1 MALRTSI
8 IMSTACYFLGAAYCL
23 FFNGHASVFGQQ
35 ADAVSQADAIQPA
48 IVQESADANSL
59 AGASDS
65 AEVDSV
71 ATAIDEDLSQWQ
83 YSAEIELPDGN
94 LAPTDGEQN
103 ANLIDFFVNADVF
116 GHAAPSLVD
125 LRIYNSSGQMV
136 PYALRILVPKSVR
149 DTVPTQEFNRT
160 EPENDVHELTLDLN
174 RDDIDHNEVIIDTS
188 GTSFRRAVVIEGSN
202 DARDWRPLASG
213 NVVRFPAD
221 NEPFQIQSFTYDN
234 SRHRYVRIQISPDPQ
249 AGDATNGNDAF
260 SIVGVQIVQH
270 VEVPGETVTTNA
282 VLGSREPSRQYGVP
296 ASRWIVD
303 LGGDNI
309 PFTRLEAD
317 VEDAEFA
324 RDASLEAEYVNSQGS
339 RSFSSMG
346 VAGTWQRVS
355 GEPLVP
361 MVLEVYEQSSKRLR
375 LTVADYRNK
384 PLTLKAIRVNS
395 PARQIVF
402 ERPAESELPL
412 RLYFGNKEAEP
423 ANYDF
428 ARNLPE
434 KLTSLPARATLKS
447 IEENPQYVPTPKA
460 FTERFP
466 WLIYIALS
474 TVSVVLGTVVVGLSR
489 TAISNHDKAAGSV
502 K

>member
-1 MALRTSI
+1 MALRTFI
-8 IMSTACYFLGAAYCL
+8 LMPVAAFGIAAACCLLPGVQTTA
-23 FFNGHASVFGQQ
+23 SGQQ
-35 ADAVSQADAIQPA
+35 PDVTPQPDAIQPA
-48 IVQESADANSL
+48 NVQEPADGNSL
-59 AGASDS
+59 SGTSDFP
-65 AEVDSV
+65 AVDSV
-71 ATAIDEDLSQWQ
+71 ATAIDEDLSQWE
-83 YSAEIELPDGN
+83 YSAEIELPAGN
-94 LAPTDGEQN
+94 SIPAGDVKN
-103 ANLIDFFVNADVF
+103 SNLIDFFLNTDVF
-116 GHAAPSLVD
+116 SHAASNLED
-125 LRIYNSSGQMV
+125 LRIYNSPGKMV

-160 EPENDVHELTLDLN
+160 EPENGVHELTLDLN

-202 DARDWRPLASG
+202 DTRDWRPLASG

-221 NEPFQIQSFTYDN
+221 HEPFQIQSFTYAN

-249 AGDATNGNDAF
+249 AGDATNGNDVF
-260 SIVGVQIVQH
+260 SIVDVRITQH
-270 VEVPGETVTTNA
+270 VEVPGEMVTTNA
-282 VLGSREPSRQYGVP
+282 VLGAREPTRQYGVP
-296 ASRWIVD
+296 ASRWIID

-309 PFTRLEAD
+309 PFNRLEAD

-324 RDASLEAEYVNSQGS
+324 RDASLEAEYVNSQGG

-346 VAGTWQRVS
+346 VAGTWQRLPGDAV
-355 GEPLVP
+355 VP
-361 MVLEVYEQSSKRLR
+361 MFLDVSEQSAKRLR

-384 PLTLKAIRVNS
+384 PLTLKAIRVSS
-395 PARQIVF
+395 PARQMIF

-412 RLYFGNKEAEP
+412 RLYFGNHEAEP

-434 KLTSLPARATLKS
+434 KLQSLPARATLKS
-447 IEENPQYVPTPKA
+447 SEANPQYVPTPKA

-466 WLIYIALS
+466 WLIYAALS
-474 TVSVVLGTVVVGLSR
+474 TVSLVLGTVVVGLSR
-489 TAISNHDKAAGSV
+489 TAIANHDQAASS

>member
-1 MALRTSI
+1 MP
-8 IMSTACYFLGAAYCL
+8 TACYFLGAAYCL
-23 FFNGHASVFGQQ
+23 FSNGHASVFGQP
-35 ADAVSQADAIQPA
+35 ADVDSQPDAIQPG
-48 IVQESADANSL
+48 IVQESTNANSL

-65 AEVDSV
+65 SV
-71 ATAIDEDLSQWQ
+71 AVSVAAAIDEDLSQWH
-83 YSAEIELPDGN
+83 YSAEIELPEGN
-94 LAPTDGEQN
+94 STPAVSVQN
-103 ANLIDFFVNADVF
+103 ADLIDFFVTADVF
-116 GHAAPSLVD
+116 SHAAPNLVD

-160 EPENDVHELTLDLN
+160 EPENGVHELTLDLN

-188 GTSFRRAVVIEGSN
+188 GTSFRRAVVIEGSS

-213 NVVRFPAD
+213 NVVRFPAG

-249 AGDATNGNDAF
+249 AGDTRNGNDAF
-260 SIVGVQIVQH
+260 SIVDVQTLQH

-282 VLGSREPSRQYGVP
+282 VLGSREPTRQYGVP

-309 PFTRLEAD
+309 PFNRLEAD

-355 GEPLVP
+355 GDPAVP
-361 MVLEVYEQSSKRLR
+361 MVLEIYEQSSKRLR

-384 PLTLKAIRVNS
+384 PLTLKAIRVSS

-434 KLTSLPARATLKS
+434 KLTSLPERATLKS

-466 WLIYIALS
+466 WLIYVALS

-489 TAISNHDKAAGSV
+489 TAIANHDKAAGSV